1 MNIRCLL
8 LVGLMVL
15 GGLALSANAQ
25 DADTWGHDGALSKW
39 YRLSGSWN
47 PESNYKYYGK
57 YYGQTPRLEDFPKLL
72 AEAKSFVPNEENGRD
87 REYIYEHLATVSRCD
102 FSTYLYGNSDGK
114 PGHANAV
121 ARWEEWWDHYGKQYL
136 AEYQKNGRRYPD
148 AWKRLPRAEGK
159 PCPNYKILLPE
170 VWSMTLKFRPGND
183 FGIEGEVISLEVN
196 HEECRLRRRYNFSYF
211 AEGPW
216 RHEEWQDFSREEAD
230 QFLAMLIYAID
241 NPWIYAGDRWAE
253 DYMEIEIAGRKM
265 KLAHVRGRGERWTTL
280 YSSAKWSGILDEHG
294 QVLVND
300 DSPRSHTTTHPDVN
314 AMIKAWNER
323 DTWMGTHLG
332 LAFAVVRDCFPDPSW
347 KPGESRWECTDL
359 QHFRE
364 DILPVPEVI
373 LPR

>member
-8 LVGLMVL
+8 LVGLIVL

-47 PESNYKYYGK
+47 PESNYK

-196 HEECRLRRRYNFSYF
+196 GQQCRIRRRYNFSWF
-211 AEGPW
+211 GDGPW
-216 RHEEWQDFSREEAD
+216 TREEWKDFSREEAD

-241 NPWIYAGDRWAE
+241 NPWMYAGDYWADE
-253 DYMEIEIAGRKM
+253 YDTEESDIPNLRG
-265 KLAHVRGRGERWTTL
+265 AHVRGRDERWTTL
-280 YSSAKWSGILDEHG
+280 YSSVEWSGILDQRG
-294 QVLVND
+294 RVLIND
-300 DSPRSHTTTHPDVN
+300 DNPQSHSTDPPDIN
-314 AMIKAWNER
+314 AMIKAHNER
-323 DTWMGTHLG
+323 SPWMGIDLG

-347 KPGESRWECTDL
+347 KPEKSRWERTDFH
-359 QHFRE
+359 QFRQ
-364 DILPVPEVI
+364 DILPIPEI
-373 LPR
+373 IPPK